1 MAELKPD
8 FKIYLEG
15 GGDKNKALAISLRN
29 AMRTFL
35 QRAGV
40 TRLPRIVAC
49 GGRTEAYKDFRI
61 ALSQKTDA
69 ILLVDSEGP
78 VQESSRWAYLKRRD
92 GWEKPP
98 GTTEEQC
105 QLMVQQMESWFLA
118 DIEAL
123 ATFYGREFHRK
134 SLPPSQTPETVDRV
148 RLIKGLEKASE
159 KTNKGSYHKG
169 NHQCE
174 ILERLEPNLVRQK
187 CPHCEKLVQAC
198 LAKG

>member
-1 MAELKPD
+1 MAERKPD
-8 FKIYLEG
+8 FKIYL
-15 GGDKNKALAISLRN
+15 RQ

-35 QRAGV
+35 QKAGV
-40 TRLPRIVAC
+40 KRLPRIVAC

-78 VQESSRWAYLKRRD
+78 VNEPTHWAHLKRRD

-98 GTTEEQC
+98 EATDEQC

-123 ATFYGREFHRK
+123 ADFYGQNFHRK
-134 SLPPSQTPETVDRV
+134 SLPTSKSPEAIDRLQV
-148 RLIKGLEKASE
+148 MKGLEKASE
-159 KTNKGSYHKG
+159 RTRKGPYHKG

-174 ILERLEPNLVRQK
+174 ILERLDANLVREK
-187 CPHCEKLVQAC
+187 CPHCDKLIRAC
-198 LAKG
+198 LAKD

>member
-1 MAELKPD
+1 LAERKPE

-15 GGDKNKALAISLRN
+15 GGDRNKALAISLRT

-35 QRAGV
+35 QKAGV
-40 TRLPRIVAC
+40 KRLPQIVAC

-78 VQESSRWAYLKRRD
+78 VDESSCWAYLKKTV
-92 GWEKPP
+92 GWERPP
-98 GTTEEQC
+98 GATEEQC

-118 DIEAL
+118 DTQAL
-123 ATFYGREFHRK
+123 ADFYGQNFHRK
-134 SLPPSQTPETVDRV
+134 SLPTSQSPEAVDRD
-148 RLIKGLEKASE
+148 RLIKALKKASE
-159 KTNKGSYHKG
+159 KTRKGPYHKG

-174 ILERLEPNLVRQK
+174 ILERLDPNLVREK
-187 CPHCEKLVQAC
+187 CPHCDKLVQAC
-198 LAKG
+198 LAKE